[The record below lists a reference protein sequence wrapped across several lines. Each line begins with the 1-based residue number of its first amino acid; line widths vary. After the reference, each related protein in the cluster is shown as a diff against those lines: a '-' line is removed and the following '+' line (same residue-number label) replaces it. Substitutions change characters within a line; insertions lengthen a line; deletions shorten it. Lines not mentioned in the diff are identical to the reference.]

1 MITFNKEKLKEY
13 IEMYKENFERVNQEE
28 IYKWCFVKTFQDNW
42 NIDALNFR
50 GMFSMAVADSVKTP
64 YSGNKKVK
72 NNILQTFR
80 YYPRQFILAAAEI
93 EPETVRK
100 WFRELFDESKDITVR
115 NKTFQEET
123 QEFFIKYKSNS
134 KLSSF
139 TYSYQR
145 NLSVSNFL
153 FLRYPDKYYISKYS
167 VMKDCSQILGANW
180 IPKNADYDNIEKCR
194 QFFDEINKVVL
205 EDTELLALSK
215 KRLQNDL
222 CYPDE
227 EFKILTQDIV
237 WFIVNKVKN
246 IENNNE
252 WWPALKE
259 YDPGISVSQWR
270 KLFNNENVFTKE
282 SKDLILKMLDFPDGI
297 TCKQLAADFGGEPN
311 YYNNMSWQLAKRVQ
325 QVTNCP
331 IIKRLENDG
340 NKYWPI
346 LYIGKYTQNKKDG
359 TFLWKLRDELRK
371 ALLNTPENDEVEA
384 VKNKEENNKY
394 TKADF
399 LTDVFMTEENYN
411 KLVAL
416 LKFKRNIILQG
427 APGVG
432 KTYAAKRL
440 AYSLIGAEDNSKIAM
455 VQFHQNYS
463 YEDFVM
469 GYRPTENGFELRN
482 GVFYEF
488 CQKARN
494 DLEHNYYFIIDEIN
508 RGNLSAIFGELLML
522 IESDYRNKPVTL
534 VYKKDEQFSV
544 PPNVYIIGMMNTAD
558 RSIAM
563 IDYALRRRFSFF
575 TMNPGFDSDGFKRMQ
590 SDIDN
595 SVYNDLIA
603 EIKSLNSEIAQDDSL
618 GEGFCIGHS
627 YFVYDN
633 NCRTDV
639 EVWLK
644 NVVEYDILPMLNE
657 YWFDEK
663 TKADNW
669 KNKLMGVFDK

>member
-1 MITFNKEKLKEY
+1 M
-13 IEMYKENFERVNQEE
+13 
-28 IYKWCFVKTFQDNW
+28 
-42 NIDALNFR
+42 
-50 GMFSMAVADSVKTP
+50 
-64 YSGNKKVK
+64 
-72 NNILQTFR
+72 
-80 YYPRQFILAAAEI
+80 
-93 EPETVRK
+93 
-100 WFRELFDESKDITVR
+100 
-115 NKTFQEET
+115 
-123 QEFFIKYKSNS
+123 
-134 KLSSF
+134 
-139 TYSYQR
+139 
-145 NLSVSNFL
+145 
-153 FLRYPDKYYISKYS
+153 
-167 VMKDCSQILGANW
+167 
-180 IPKNADYDNIEKCR
+180 
-194 QFFDEINKVVL
+194 
-205 EDTELLALSK
+205 ALSK

-440 AYSLIGAEDNSKIAM
+440 AYSLIGAEDNSKVAM